1 MSRTT
6 GGLRSRSPLWA
17 LLAVATCLGVFQLGI
32 FVGKRQRTPSLTDE
46 IVGILGREYY
56 KPVRLGLIQRAS
68 ANGAIATLGDPYT
81 RYLDPRD
88 LVAARDDAAGAYSG
102 VGIRLAPRD
111 GALFVAEVFAKGPA
125 ARGGVKV
132 GDHLLAIDGKTLV
145 PGRSSGQ
152 IRGLPGTAVR
162 LRLSTGTDKPRD
174 ITLRRERVTAP
185 AVTGRIERRGGVA
198 VGRLQLF
205 EFTRGAG
212 TELGLRTRELLR
224 QGAKGLVLDLRGDP
238 GGLVDEAVRSA
249 SVFLPKG
256 TQIATTEGAHEPR
269 RVLRARAG
277 AVDQNVPLVL
287 LVSRDSASSSE
298 ILAGALRD
306 NKRATL
312 VGTRTFGKAVIQATE
327 VLDNGGAL
335 RFTIAR
341 YRTPGGFDINAR
353 GLIPSVAAEDNPAT
367 PADEGMERALDLA
380 TGVQPPAVAPSPS
393 VTG

>member
-6 GGLRSRSPLWA
+6 SGLRTRSPLWA
-17 LLAVATCLGVFQLGI
+17 LLAVAVALGVFQVGI

-56 KPVRLGLIQRAS
+56 KPVRLGQVQRAS
-68 ANGAIATLGDPYT
+68 VNGAISTLGDPYT

-102 VGIRLAPRD
+102 VGIRLEPRR
-111 GALFVAEVFAKGPA
+111 GALVVAGVFPKGPA
-125 ARGGVKV
+125 ARGGVKI
-132 GDHLLAIDGKTLV
+132 GDRLLAIDGKALV

-152 IRGLPGTAVR
+152 IRGVAGTTVK
-162 LRLSTGTDKPRD
+162 LRLSTGNAPAREV
-174 ITLRRERVTAP
+174 TLRRERVTAP
-185 AVTGRIERRGGVA
+185 AVTGKMENRAGIPI
-198 VGRLQLF
+198 GRLQLF
-205 EFTRGAG
+205 EFTRGSG

-249 SVFLPKG
+249 SVFLAKG

-277 AVDQNVPLVL
+277 AVDSTIPLVL

-327 VLDNGGAL
+327 VLENGGAL

-341 YRTPGGFDINAR
+341 YRTPGGFDISAR

-367 PADEGMERALDLA
+367 PVDEGMERALALA
-380 TGVQPPAVAPSPS
+380 AGTATAPAVPTPS
-393 VTG
+393 VAG